1 MRKLLALASLLLP
14 LMACTTTKGL
24 EAGAPPPAPPRL
36 APVAPAAAP
45 ALDGPSFVPADVAGI
60 PFLTYQS
67 AAAGSPLYSPVS
79 GQVVAEKLEGGD
91 ERSILIRSRQAYYL
105 GGKEAVS
112 EYELLVKNLKY
123 EVKPET
129 VEREAAIGVIAATTR
144 LAARSRALD
153 PYMLR
158 NTTAKPVFKDGFW
171 YFFPAWLDP
180 SRFQALSFRQ
190 VDSFEAAVADFYERW
205 AREDEKD
212 DQSFATIHYFPELDR
227 IRVKIKLDAYPVP
240 ANRTQALGMTELNFY
255 RNPGLFVSES
265 RFPMGGKYVPIM
277 YWQKGFK
284 EYLEKEYVLGNEVYV
299 YCSVYT
305 LDHVNKAIVVCVRD
319 FALKSDEDVIAER
332 RSEFEK

>member
-1 MRKLLALASLLLP
+1 
-14 LMACTTTKGL
+14 
-24 EAGAPPPAPPRL
+24 
-36 APVAPAAAP
+36 
-45 ALDGPSFVPADVAGI
+45 
-60 PFLTYQS
+60 
-67 AAAGSPLYSPVS
+67 SPVS
-79 GQVVAEKLEGGD
+79 GRVVAEKIETGD
-91 ERSILIRSRQAYYL
+91 EKSILVLCRQAYYL
-105 GGKEAVS
+105 GGKEES
-112 EYELLVKNLKY
+112 CEYELLLKNFKY
-123 EVKPET
+123 DAKGGT
-129 VEREAAIGVIAATTR
+129 VEREAAIGTIAATTR
-144 LAARSRALD
+144 LAARSRVLD

-180 SRFQALSFRQ
+180 SRLQALSFRQ
-190 VDSFEAAVADFYERW
+190 VGSFEAAVADFYVRW

-265 RFPMGGKYVPIM
+265 RFPMGGTYVPIL

-284 EYLEKEYVLGNEVYV
+284 EYLEKEYVLGNELYV
-299 YCSVYT
+299 YCSIYT
-305 LDHVNKAIVVCVRD
+305 LDHANKAIVVCVRD

-332 RSEFEK
+332 KKDFEK